1 MEPSSPAKY
10 PPNDAQSD
18 DSGPAPDAPREAAG
32 GPEPDASCETPS
44 GPAPDDSCEAATEPV
59 PDASCEPAGD
69 PVPDASCEPAGDPE
83 PDAAPDA
90 LQLRRES
97 LAPQFAEFLHW
108 FSTEVDPADV
118 PRSVDIGG
126 RRIEL
131 GPWERSTLQ
140 TAARPGGDEPE
151 RALGMIAEGVAVQAR
166 FADLRDRLDEGESP
180 PPSDPSEF
188 LDEVV
193 AELAVGIA
201 MLHELQWDINR
212 MIGSGRLAEAKSLT
226 AFRKAVTVRVS
237 EVRERIGAAQLKAA
251 EMRARDLVI
260 PPSKREAEEEIPLDE
275 AVPAV
280 PSWATYEGMHKKT
293 AAKVSPWLSERRR
306 AGKRSR
312 ANRLRLLL
320 WALTALLLV
329 YAAVLIPRLHQEPP
343 TPVLTLEQLAHIDS
357 VVRIKARPPSLYVEL
372 DTATWRAR
380 NERERQGILEEL
392 GRVAGAAGY
401 SGIQARTG
409 DGTTVGQWMSKTGV
423 RLTPPGRKPS

>member
-1 MEPSSPAKY
+1 
-10 PPNDAQSD
+10 
-18 DSGPAPDAPREAAG
+18 
-32 GPEPDASCETPS
+32 
-44 GPAPDDSCEAATEPV
+44 
-59 PDASCEPAGD
+59 
-69 PVPDASCEPAGDPE
+69 
-83 PDAAPDA
+83 
-90 LQLRRES
+90 
-97 LAPQFAEFLHW
+97 
-108 FSTEVDPADV
+108 
-118 PRSVDIGG
+118 
-126 RRIEL
+126 
-131 GPWERSTLQ
+131 
-140 TAARPGGDEPE
+140 
-151 RALGMIAEGVAVQAR
+151 
-166 FADLRDRLDEGESP
+166 
-180 PPSDPSEF
+180 
-188 LDEVV
+188 
-193 AELAVGIA
+193 
-201 MLHELQWDINR
+201 
-212 MIGSGRLAEAKSLT
+212 
-226 AFRKAVTVRVS
+226 
-237 EVRERIGAAQLKAA
+237 
-251 EMRARDLVI
+251 VI

-380 NERERQGILEEL
+380 SERERQGILEEL

-401 SGIQARTG
+401 SGIQARTA